1 MNRTQS
7 ASLFARNCRLIPGGL
22 VSLNRKVDPEIA
34 FVRGQGAYIW
44 DVDGNRYID
53 YHAAFAP
60 YLLGHADPDV
70 DGAVRR
76 ALDDCCS
83 LIGSGTTPWE
93 GKFAELF
100 LACLPTL
107 DQVQITCTGSEA
119 TFHALRLARAYT
131 GRDHVVVMQG
141 GYNGWHDEVAC
152 NVMTPLEKLGPRVS
166 RGEYPFVP
174 LSAGLP
180 SGVAD
185 RVHVIN
191 FNDLDAVEWAFN
203 EYPVACLLTEPIL
216 QNIGIVKPKPGYLA
230 GLRRLCDQHGVVLVF
245 DEVKTGFRHALGG
258 YQSLCSVRPDLATFG
273 KAIANG
279 YPLGAIG
286 GKKEIMD
293 LFDTP
298 DPKQRVLIA
307 GTYNGHPL
315 PVTASIATMEKLLRD
330 KDVIYPRLEKL
341 GARMEAGLTSLLR
354 DHGIIATV
362 ARQGSAFCV
371 YFMDHAP
378 ADWHDIAEHHDMGQ
392 DVCYRKALIEKG
404 VYHFPLPT
412 KQGSISAAHT
422 EADIDRTLELTAAVL
437 HNSPRPSYVRALV
450 RPMPDKLP
458 EPAPA
463 R

>member
-100 LACLPTL
+100 LTCLPTL

-152 NVMTPLEKLGPRVS
+152 NVMTPLERLGPPAAGRAAPV
-166 RGEYPFVP
+166 VP
-174 LSAGLP
+174 LPRGRAGGGAGP
-180 SGVAD
+180 AQGG
-185 RVHVIN
+185 RI
-191 FNDLDAVEWAFN
+191 
-203 EYPVACLLTEPIL
+203 PEPR
-216 QNIGIVKPKPGYLA
+216 GHRA
-230 GLRRLCDQHGVVLVF
+230 GVV
-245 DEVKTGFRHALGG
+245 HA
-258 YQSLCSVRPDLATFG
+258 R
-273 KAIANG
+273 
-279 YPLGAIG
+279 
-286 GKKEIMD
+286 
-293 LFDTP
+293 
-298 DPKQRVLIA
+298 
-307 GTYNGHPL
+307 
-315 PVTASIATMEKLLRD
+315 
-330 KDVIYPRLEKL
+330 
-341 GARMEAGLTSLLR
+341 
-354 DHGIIATV
+354 
-362 ARQGSAFCV
+362 
-371 YFMDHAP
+371 
-378 ADWHDIAEHHDMGQ
+378 
-392 DVCYRKALIEKG
+392 
-404 VYHFPLPT
+404 
-412 KQGSISAAHT
+412 
-422 EADIDRTLELTAAVL
+422 
-437 HNSPRPSYVRALV
+437 
-450 RPMPDKLP
+450 
-458 EPAPA
+458 
-463 R
+463 